1 MNELTIIV
9 TGCFIIGLVVG
20 LFTSDVTQSDI
31 ELLNSRIT
39 KVEQK
44 IDMIYDYSQFNDY
57 RITYPEEYR

>member
-1 MNELTIIV
+1 MNNITAVVL
-9 TGCFIIGLVVG
+9 GSFIIGMIVG
-20 LFTSDVTQSDI
+20 LFTSSVTPSDI
-31 ELLNSRIT
+31 ALLNSRIT

>member
-1 MNELTIIV
+1 MNNITAVVL
-9 TGCFIIGLVVG
+9 GSFIIGMLVG
-20 LFTSDVTQSDI
+20 FFTSSVTPSDI
-31 ELLNSRIT
+31 ALLNSRIT

>member
-9 TGCFIIGLVVG
+9 IGCFIIGLVVG

>member
-1 MNELTIIV
+1 MNNITAVVL
-9 TGCFIIGLVVG
+9 GSFIIGMLVG
-20 LFTSDVTQSDI
+20 LFTSSVTPSDI
-31 ELLNSRIT
+31 ALLNSRIT

>member
-1 MNELTIIV
+1 MNNITAVVL
-9 TGCFIIGLVVG
+9 GSFIIGMLVG
-20 LFTSDVTQSDI
+20 SFTSSVTPSDI
-31 ELLNSRIT
+31 ALLNSRIT

>member
-1 MNELTIIV
+1 MNNITAVVL
-9 TGCFIIGLVVG
+9 GSFIIGLVVG

-31 ELLNSRIT
+31 ALLNSRIT

-44 IDMIYDYSQFNDY
+44 IDTLYDYSQFNDY

>member
-1 MNELTIIV
+1 MNNITAAVL
-9 TGCFIIGLVVG
+9 GSFIIGMLVG
-20 LFTSDVTQSDI
+20 SFTSSVTPSDI
-31 ELLNSRIT
+31 ALLNSRIT

>member
-1 MNELTIIV
+1 MNNITAVVL
-9 TGCFIIGLVVG
+9 GSFIIGMIVG
-20 LFTSDVTQSDI
+20 LFTSSVTPSDI
-31 ELLNSRIT
+31 TLLNSRIT

>member
-1 MNELTIIV
+1 MNNITAVVL
-9 TGCFIIGLVVG
+9 GSFIIGLVVG
-20 LFTSDVTQSDI
+20 LFTSSVTPSDI
-31 ELLNSRIT
+31 ALLNSRIT